1 MSSQVQ
7 VLNLQPLHAGGHGDL
22 FIGQLSSNG
31 VRVVVKYLREC
42 HMPHERNAFVREV
55 GILSRGIDGI
65 VRLFGSN
72 TQTER
77 PYYVME
83 YLPGGPLSQ
92 YAGRLGAKQ
101 LLAVATELAHRLANF
116 HATVGSHGDFKPDNI
131 LLSQNGQ
138 LKIADPLG
146 NGCGFTVLFSQNHGG
161 TPGYWAPEV
170 KAGGSISRPG
180 DVYSYGATL
189 YHLQTG
195 LRPQDGRPLDPNG
208 QGHLC
213 DPRIQETIMAC
224 CQSHPKARPTMQ
236 EVLHMLGGTKWAEIH
251 AQRKQV
257 ENTLI
262 LVGAVGGLFLLF
274 SSMKS

>member
-31 VRVVVKYLREC
+31 VRVVVKYLREF

-92 YAGRLGAKQ
+92 YAGRLGANQ
-101 LLAVATELAHRLANF
+101 LLAVATELAHRLASF

-146 NGCGFTVLFSQNHGG
+146 NGFGFTS
-161 TPGYWAPEV
+161 
-170 KAGGSISRPG
+170 
-180 DVYSYGATL
+180 
-189 YHLQTG
+189 
-195 LRPQDGRPLDPNG
+195 
-208 QGHLC
+208 
-213 DPRIQETIMAC
+213 
-224 CQSHPKARPTMQ
+224 
-236 EVLHMLGGTKWAEIH
+236 
-251 AQRKQV
+251 
-257 ENTLI
+257 
-262 LVGAVGGLFLLF
+262 LL
-274 SSMKS
+274 